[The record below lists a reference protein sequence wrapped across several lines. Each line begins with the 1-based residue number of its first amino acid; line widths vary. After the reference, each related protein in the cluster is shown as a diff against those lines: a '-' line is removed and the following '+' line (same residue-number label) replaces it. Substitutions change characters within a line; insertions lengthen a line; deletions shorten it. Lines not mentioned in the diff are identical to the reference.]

1 MYLRHAVVAA
11 GSTPEPLFYNGS
23 LKGRRYTP
31 PGGPA
36 GLYLSFDPSTPPAE
50 LRLVMFEAGIALS
63 TIEHDPIATIAVR
76 ARLSRIVDLTDANTC
91 RELDITEPEL
101 VADWEHEQVEYLL
114 GRAAMPATQLLALA
128 AHGTGHVAGIKYTSV
143 RTTFG
148 TNVVIFPDRLATGE
162 FLEVVD
168 STGTLSQRLEG

>member
-1 MYLRHAVVAA
+1 MYLRHVVATA
-11 GSTPEPLFYNGS
+11 GTVPEPLFYNGS

-36 GLYLSFDPSTPPAE
+36 GLYLSLDPSTPPTE
-50 LRLVMFEAGIALS
+50 LRLVVFEAGIPFS
-63 TIEHDPIATIAVR
+63 TSEHDPIATIAVR
-76 ARLSRIVDLTDANTC
+76 ARLSRIVDLTDADTC
-91 RELDITEPEL
+91 RKLDVQQPEL
-101 VADWEHEQVEYLL
+101 ETDWEHEQVEYLL